1 MLRPV
6 LIALTGIGLINAAPA
21 PSEPKPNCPG
31 NTTQEMRLCAA
42 RQLEQ
47 SLRELTDKL
56 TAAELRTWKTVTT
69 DVCDNGYRHYSDGS
83 IHGQLVTGCH
93 DRLNNALLLEFR
105 SLEEPR

>member
-1 MLRPV
+1 
-6 LIALTGIGLINAAPA
+6 
-21 PSEPKPNCPG
+21 
-31 NTTQEMRLCAA
+31 MRLCAA

-56 TAAELRTWKTVTT
+56 TAAELQQWTSATQVL
-69 DVCDNGYRHYSDGS
+69 CDSAYGPYRDGS